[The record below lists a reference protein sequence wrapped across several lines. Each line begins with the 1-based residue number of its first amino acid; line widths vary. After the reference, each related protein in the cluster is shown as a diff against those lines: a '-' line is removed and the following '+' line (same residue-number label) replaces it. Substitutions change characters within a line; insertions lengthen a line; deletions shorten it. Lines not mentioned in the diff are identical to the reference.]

1 MRPDAMAP
9 NSPRDSGVGVVMPR
23 AMKPDWVSKSK
34 VRQTMWRGMI
44 SSLTSITFRMTI
56 HTIGIILNGAT
67 GRICSTQHV
76 ANALAPIRDEGG
88 LAVGNDRIVPRLML
102 AGRNAEKLAG
112 VAKSY
117 GAEWTTDLDQALADP
132 AFTVFFD
139 AAATSQRQ
147 GVLEKAIAAGKHIYS
162 EKPVALSVDQG
173 LALLRAMNDARPQ
186 ARRGRGQ
193 ARPARIAEA
202 VAARGVGFLRPRD
215 RLPHRVR
222 LVGVRRHRGGRASG
236 RAGTTAGRTAAGL
249 ILDMY
254 PHWRYV
260 IENTLGPMRRVITAL
275 STATPERID
284 ERGARYDVDVEDNA
298 STLVELENGAVG
310 TILSSWATR
319 VRRDD
324 LLTFQIDGTKGSAI
338 AGLHR
343 CWTTTNA
350 QTPRTAHFSIATDL
364 NVDYRANWHE
374 VTDSGPFKNPYRIG
388 WENFLRH
395 VVTGAPMQADFSA
408 GIRDV
413 QFAEA
418 CYRSVK
424 DGTWVSLGAR
434 S

>member
-1 MRPDAMAP
+1 
-9 NSPRDSGVGVVMPR
+9 
-23 AMKPDWVSKSK
+23 
-34 VRQTMWRGMI
+34 
-44 SSLTSITFRMTI
+44 MTT

-76 ANALAPIRDEGG
+76 ANALGPIRDEGG
-88 LAVGNDRIVPRLML
+88 LAVGQDRIVPRLML
-102 AGRNAEKLAG
+102 VGRNAEKLAA
-112 VAKSY
+112 VAQKHN
-117 GAEWTTDLDQALADP
+117 AESTTDLDKTLADP

-162 EKPVALSVDQG
+162 EKPVTLTVDKG
-173 LALLRAMNDARPQ
+173 LELLRA
-186 ARRGRGQ
+186 
-193 ARPARIAEA
+193 IK
-202 VAARGVGFLRPRD
+202 ARGLKHGAVEDKLGLPGFQKLAKLAAQGFFGRVTGFRIDFGWWVFDGTEVPCQRPSWNYRKKD
-215 RLPHRVR
+215 
-222 LVGVRRHRGGRASG
+222 GG
-236 RAGTTAGRTAAGL
+236 GL

-260 IENTLGPMRRVITAL
+260 IENTLGPMRRVISSL
-275 STATPERID
+275 STATPARID
-284 ERGARYDVDVEDNA
+284 EHGARYDVDVDDNA
-298 STLVELENGAVG
+298 ATLIELENGATG

-324 LLTFQIDGTKGSAI
+324 LLTFQIDGTNASAV

-343 CWTTTNA
+343 CHTITSA

-364 NVDYRANWHE
+364 NIDYRAGWQE
-374 VTDSGPFKNPYRIG
+374 VADPGPFKNPYRIG
-388 WENFLRH
+388 WENYLRH
-395 VVTGAPMQADFSA
+395 LVTGSPMQADFAA

-424 DGTWVSLGAR
+424 DGKWVSLAPL